1 MFKLHSEYK
10 PAGDQ
15 QQAIDILS
23 KGLDLGVEHQTLIGV
38 TGSGKTFAMANII
51 QNVQK
56 PTLVLAHN
64 KTLAAQLYS
73 EFKEFFPENAVE
85 YFVSYYDYYQPE
97 AYIPRRDLY
106 IAKESTLNEVIERYR
121 NAATQSLLSGKHT
134 IIVASVSCIYG
145 LGNPDDYLSL
155 SRTLKVG
162 ESYQRSKLLTH
173 LNDMQYERSEYDFY
187 SGLFRIRGDVLDV
200 FLASENFA
208 LRVEYFG
215 DVIEALKLIN
225 PITGEVVQRLK
236 EFKIFPAKHF
246 VTPFESLKL
255 VIPKI
260 KDDLEKE
267 VAIMKERGKD
277 LEAHRLNERV
287 NYDIEMLEQLGYCSG
302 IENYSRYIDNR
313 KPGTP
318 PSTLLDY
325 FPDDWLLFVDESH
338 MTLPQVKGMYNGDKA
353 RKEVLVDY
361 GFRLRA
367 AMDNRPL
374 KIEEFYE
381 RINQVVYVSAT
392 PREFE
397 LDLSKKSSRNTNSSK
412 LPKNYSGYV
421 EQLIR
426 PTGLLDPVIELYP
439 DLSSNIDKLKSAI
452 KKRKY
457 LDMEILNDNFVARNQ
472 IDDLLI
478 RIQDTIKKGQRVL
491 VTTLTKRM
499 AEDLTTYL
507 KDVNISVSYIHSDV
521 DSLDRVEILKN
532 LRLGKFDV
540 LVGVNLLREGL
551 DLPEVSLVA
560 ILDADKEGFLRT
572 GPSLIQIIGRAA
584 RHQEG
589 NVIMYSDK
597 VTDSMHYAISETRR
611 RREIQNKYNIDHGI
625 TPRSIQKEIR
635 TQLVGKDKKEDVS
648 TKVQDENFYKRAETF
663 TILDK
668 KQRTDLL
675 EEIHTQMLVY
685 ADMMEFELATEMR
698 DLYEKLTGK
707 KLKS

>member
-397 LDLSKKSSRNTNSSK
+397 LDLSKKSSRNINSSE
-412 LPKNYSGYV
+412 LPKNYAGYV

-439 DLSSNIDKLKSAI
+439 DLSSNIDKLKSAV

-457 LDMEILNDNFVARNQ
+457 LDMEILNDNFIPRNQ

-478 RIQDTIKKGQRVL
+478 RIQNTIKKGQRVL

-625 TPRSIQKEIR
+625 TPKSIQKEIR

>member
-1 MFKLHSEYK
+1 MFKLHSDYK

-15 QQAIDILS
+15 QQAIDILT
-23 KGLDLGVEHQTLIGV
+23 KGLNKGIEHQTLIGV
-38 TGSGKTFAMANII
+38 TGSGKTFTMANLI

-134 IIVASVSCIYG
+134 IIVSSVSCIYG

-187 SGLFRIRGDVLDV
+187 SGLFRIRGDILDV

-225 PITGEVVQRLK
+225 PITGEVVQRLE
-236 EFKIFPAKHF
+236 EFKVFPAKHF

-260 KDDLEKE
+260 REDLEKE
-267 VAIMKERGKD
+267 VALMKEKGKD

-302 IENYSRYIDNR
+302 IENYSRYIDSR

-361 GFRLRA
+361 GFRLQA

-374 KIEEFYE
+374 KLEEFYE

-397 LDLSKKSSRNTNSSK
+397 LDLSKKSSRKKTSSE
-412 LPKNYSGYV
+412 LPKNYVGYV

-452 KKRKY
+452 KARKY
-457 LDMEILNDNFVARNQ
+457 LDMQVLKDDYKARNQ

-507 KDVNISVSYIHSDV
+507 KDVNIAVSYIHSDV

-611 RREIQNKYNIDHGI
+611 RREIQNNYNIDHGI
-625 TPRSIQKEIR
+625 TPKSIQKEIR
-635 TQLVGKDKKEDVS
+635 TQLVGKDKKEDMKS
-648 TKVQDENFYKRAETF
+648 KVQDENFYKRAESF
-663 TILDK
+663 NILDK

-685 ADMMEFELATEMR
+685 ADMTEFELATEMR

-707 KLKS
+707 KLTS

>member
-225 PITGEVVQRLK
+225 PITGEVVQRL
-236 EFKIFPAKHF
+236 EEYKIFPAKHF

-635 TQLVGKDKKEDVS
+635 TQLVGKDKKEDIS
-648 TKVQDENFYKRAETF
+648 TKVQDQNFYKRAETF

>member
-23 KGLDLGVEHQTLIGV
+23 KGLEVGLENQTLIGV
-38 TGSGKTFAMANII
+38 TGSGKTFTMANII
-51 QNVQK
+51 QNLQK

-162 ESYQRSKLLTH
+162 DSYQRSKLLTH

-187 SGLFRIRGDVLDV
+187 SGLFRIRGDILDV

-225 PITGEVVQRLK
+225 PITGEVVQRLE

-260 KDDLEKE
+260 KEDLEKE
-267 VAIMKERGKD
+267 LAIMKERGKD

-313 KPGTP
+313 KPGSP

-397 LDLSKKSSRNTNSSK
+397 LDLSKKSSRKTSSSE
-412 LPKNYSGYV
+412 LPKNYGGFV

-426 PTGLLDPVIELYP
+426 PTGLLDPLIELYP
-439 DLSSNIDKLKSAI
+439 DLSSNLEKLKSAVL
-452 KKRKY
+452 KRKY
-457 LDMEILNDNFVARNQ
+457 LDMEVLQDNFTARNQ

-507 KDVNISVSYIHSDV
+507 KDVSISVSYIHSDV

-572 GPSLIQIIGRAA
+572 GPSLIQIVGRAA

-611 RREIQNKYNIDHGI
+611 RREIQNKYNIEHGI
-625 TPRSIQKEIR
+625 TPKSIQKEIR
-635 TQLVGKDKKEDVS
+635 TQLVGKDKKEELS
-648 TKVQDENFYKRAETF
+648 SKVQDENFYKRAESF

-685 ADMMEFELATEMR
+685 ADMMEFELASEMR

-707 KLKS
+707 KLTN

>member
-15 QQAIDILS
+15 HQAIDILS
-23 KGLDLGVEHQTLIGV
+23 KGLEVGLENQTLIGV
-38 TGSGKTFAMANII
+38 TGSGKTFTMANII
-51 QNVQK
+51 QNLQK

-162 ESYQRSKLLTH
+162 DSYQRSKLLTH

-187 SGLFRIRGDVLDV
+187 SGLFRIRGDILDV

-225 PITGEVVQRLK
+225 PITGEVVQRLE

-260 KDDLEKE
+260 KEDLEKE

-313 KPGTP
+313 KPGSP

-397 LDLSKKSSRNTNSSK
+397 LDLSKKSSRKTNSSE
-412 LPKNYSGYV
+412 LPKNYGGFV

-426 PTGLLDPVIELYP
+426 PTGLLDPLIELYP
-439 DLSSNIDKLKSAI
+439 DLSSNLEKLKSAVL
-452 KKRKY
+452 KRKY
-457 LDMEILNDNFVARNQ
+457 LDMEVLQKNFTARNQ

-478 RIQDTIKKGQRVL
+478 RIQNTIKKGQRVL

-507 KDVNISVSYIHSDV
+507 KDVSISVSYIHSDV

-572 GPSLIQIIGRAA
+572 GPSLIQIVGRAA

-611 RREIQNKYNIDHGI
+611 RREIQNKYNIEHGI
-625 TPRSIQKEIR
+625 TPKSIQKEIR
-635 TQLVGKDKKEDVS
+635 TQLVGKDKKEELS
-648 TKVQDENFYKRAETF
+648 SKVQDENFYKRAESF

-685 ADMMEFELATEMR
+685 ADMMEFELASEMR

-707 KLKS
+707 KLTN

>member
-1 MFKLHSEYK
+1 
-10 PAGDQ
+10 
-15 QQAIDILS
+15 
-23 KGLDLGVEHQTLIGV
+23 
-38 TGSGKTFAMANII
+38 
-51 QNVQK
+51 
-56 PTLVLAHN
+56 
-64 KTLAAQLYS
+64 
-73 EFKEFFPENAVE
+73 
-85 YFVSYYDYYQPE
+85 
-97 AYIPRRDLY
+97 
-106 IAKESTLNEVIERYR
+106 
-121 NAATQSLLSGKHT
+121 
-134 IIVASVSCIYG
+134 
-145 LGNPDDYLSL
+145 
-155 SRTLKVG
+155 
-162 ESYQRSKLLTH
+162 
-173 LNDMQYERSEYDFY
+173 
-187 SGLFRIRGDVLDV
+187 
-200 FLASENFA
+200 
-208 LRVEYFG
+208 
-215 DVIEALKLIN
+215 
-225 PITGEVVQRLK
+225 
-236 EFKIFPAKHF
+236 
-246 VTPFESLKL
+246 
-255 VIPKI
+255 
-260 KDDLEKE
+260 
-267 VAIMKERGKD
+267 
-277 LEAHRLNERV
+277 
-287 NYDIEMLEQLGYCSG
+287 
-302 IENYSRYIDNR
+302 
-313 KPGTP
+313 
-318 PSTLLDY
+318 
-325 FPDDWLLFVDESH
+325 
-338 MTLPQVKGMYNGDKA
+338 QVKGMYNGDKA

-635 TQLVGKDKKEDVS
+635 TQLVGKDKKEDIS
-648 TKVQDENFYKRAETF
+648 TKVQDQNFYKRAETF

>member
-23 KGLDLGVEHQTLIGV
+23 KGLEVGVDHQTLIGV
-38 TGSGKTFAMANII
+38 TGSGKTFTMANII

-155 SRTLKVG
+155 SRTMKVG

-187 SGLFRIRGDVLDV
+187 SGLFRIRGDILDV

-225 PITGEVVQRLK
+225 PITGEVVQRLE

-260 KDDLEKE
+260 KEDLEKE

-313 KPGTP
+313 KPGSP

-361 GFRLRA
+361 GFRLKA

-397 LDLSKKSSRNTNSSK
+397 LDLSKKSSRSSK
-412 LPKNYSGYV
+412 SSELPKNYGGYV

-439 DLSSNIDKLKSAI
+439 DLSSNLEKLKSAVA
-452 KKRKY
+452 KRKY
-457 LDMEILNDNFVARNQ
+457 LDMEVLQDNFTARNQ

-478 RIQDTIKKGQRVL
+478 RIQNTIKKGQRVL

-589 NVIMYSDK
+589 RVIMYSDK

-611 RREIQNKYNIDHGI
+611 RREIQNKYNIEHGI
-625 TPRSIQKEIR
+625 TPKSIQKEIR
-635 TQLVGKDKKEDVS
+635 TQLVGKDKKEDIS
-648 TKVQDENFYKRAETF
+648 TKVQDENFYKRAEIF

-685 ADMMEFELATEMR
+685 ADMMEFELASEMR

-707 KLKS
+707 KLTN

>member
-23 KGLDLGVEHQTLIGV
+23 KGLEVGLENQTLIGV
-38 TGSGKTFAMANII
+38 TGSGKTFTMANII
-51 QNVQK
+51 QNLQK

-162 ESYQRSKLLTH
+162 DSYQRSKLLTH

-187 SGLFRIRGDVLDV
+187 SGLFRIRGDILDV

-225 PITGEVVQRLK
+225 PITGEVVQRLE

-260 KDDLEKE
+260 KGDLEKE

-313 KPGTP
+313 KPGSP

-397 LDLSKKSSRNTNSSK
+397 LDLSKKSSRKTSSSE
-412 LPKNYSGYV
+412 LPKNYGGFV

-426 PTGLLDPVIELYP
+426 PTGLLDPLIELYP
-439 DLSSNIDKLKSAI
+439 DLSTNLEKLKSAVL
-452 KKRKY
+452 KRKY
-457 LDMEILNDNFVARNQ
+457 LDMEVLQDNFTARNQ

-478 RIQDTIKKGQRVL
+478 RIQNTIKKGQRVL

-507 KDVNISVSYIHSDV
+507 KDVSISVSYIHSDV

-572 GPSLIQIIGRAA
+572 GPSLIQIVGRAA

-589 NVIMYSDK
+589 RVIMYSDK

-611 RREIQNKYNIDHGI
+611 RREIQYKYNIEHGI
-625 TPRSIQKEIR
+625 TPKSIQKEIR
-635 TQLVGKDKKEDVS
+635 TQLVGKDKKEELS
-648 TKVQDENFYKRAETF
+648 SKVQDENFYKRAESF

-685 ADMMEFELATEMR
+685 ADMMEFELASEMR

-707 KLKS
+707 KLTN

>member
-225 PITGEVVQRLK
+225 PITGEVVQRL
-236 EFKIFPAKHF
+236 EEYKIFPAKHF

-625 TPRSIQKEIR
+625 TPKSIQKEIR
-635 TQLVGKDKKEDVS
+635 TQLVGKDKKEDIS
-648 TKVQDENFYKRAETF
+648 TKVQDQNFYKRAETF